1 MTKVPIYTADKTAYH
16 KHRKLSNIPPAWAA
30 LLAGRLLFFRRP
42 LTNREAG
49 VSWAVRKA
57 DGREET
63 IMRGKKMSQ
72 AMAFIVLFGIVSLFS
87 DMTHEGASSIRGA
100 YLALL
105 GASAGTIGFISG
117 LGELVG
123 YSMRYV
129 FGKLTDKSKHYWPM
143 TIAGYVLDVLAVPA
157 LALVG
162 EHGWIWACALL
173 VIQRMGKAIK
183 KPAKDTIMS
192 FAASQEGVGK
202 SFGIQEVLD
211 QIGAFLGPVLLYVVM
226 LLKTGGTTFQVYAT
240 CFAVLAIP
248 GAITL
253 ILLLVTRRKF
263 PNPEHFEPEP
273 KEYVPFHMKKEFI
286 LYIAGISLFA
296 FGFIDYSIIIM
307 HVSRTFTGVAA
318 GLRETGSL
326 ISSGTLPLLYAGA
339 MLVDAVAALFFGL
352 LYDKKGVRALV
363 WSTVLSAPFAIFVF
377 AGHSAASLLVG
388 IALWGVG
395 MGAQE
400 SILKAAVSSMVPK
413 ASRATGYGV
422 FECAFGVFWFLGS
435 WLLGVLYDVSIPA
448 MIAVSVAAQ
457 LAAIPLYIASSR
469 QQLTANP

>member
-1 MTKVPIYTADKTAYH
+1 
-16 KHRKLSNIPPAWAA
+16 
-30 LLAGRLLFFRRP
+30 
-42 LTNREAG
+42 
-49 VSWAVRKA
+49 
-57 DGREET
+57 
-63 IMRGKKMSQ
+63 MRGKKMSQ

-162 EHGWIWACALL
+162 DHGWIWACALL

-226 LLKTGGTTFQVYAT
+226 LLKPTA
-240 CFAVLAIP
+240 P
-248 GAITL
+248 
-253 ILLLVTRRKF
+253 
-263 PNPEHFEPEP
+263 P
-273 KEYVPFHMKKEFI
+273 
-286 LYIAGISLFA
+286 
-296 FGFIDYSIIIM
+296 
-307 HVSRTFTGVAA
+307 SRCM
-318 GLRETGSL
+318 
-326 ISSGTLPLLYAGA
+326 P
-339 MLVDAVAALFFGL
+339 
-352 LYDKKGVRALV
+352 RALRC
-363 WSTVLSAPFAIFVF
+363 WPSP
-377 AGHSAASLLVG
+377 G
-388 IALWGVG
+388 
-395 MGAQE
+395 
-400 SILKAAVSSMVPK
+400 P
-413 ASRATGYGV
+413 SR
-422 FECAFGVFWFLGS
+422 
-435 WLLGVLYDVSIPA
+435 
-448 MIAVSVAAQ
+448 
-457 LAAIPLYIASSR
+457 
-469 QQLTANP
+469 

>member
-1 MTKVPIYTADKTAYH
+1 M
-16 KHRKLSNIPPAWAA
+16 
-30 LLAGRLLFFRRP
+30 LF
-42 LTNREAG
+42 
-49 VSWAVRKA
+49 
-57 DGREET
+57 
-63 IMRGKKMSQ
+63 I
-72 AMAFIVLFGIVSLFS
+72 ILFGIVSLFS

-100 YLALL
+100 YLSLL
-105 GASAGTIGFISG
+105 GASAATIGFISG

-129 FGKLTDKSKHYWPM
+129 FGKLTDKSKQYWPM
-143 TIAGYVLDVLAVPA
+143 TIAGYVLDIIAVPA

-162 EHGWIWACALL
+162 EHGWIAACVLL

-211 QIGAFLGPVLLYVVM
+211 QIGAFIGPVLLYLVM
-226 LLKTGGTTFQVYAT
+226 LFKTEGTTFEIYST

-253 ILLLVTRRKF
+253 ILLIVTRCKF

-273 KEYVPFHMKKEFI
+273 KEYVPFKIKKEFI

-307 HVSRTFTGVAA
+307 HVSRTYSHLTS
-318 GLRETGSL
+318 GLSETSALVSTGS
-326 ISSGTLPLLYAGA
+326 LPLLYAGA
-339 MLVDAVAALFFGL
+339 MLVDAVAALFFGMM
-352 LYDKKGVRALV
+352 YDKNGVKALV
-363 WSTVLSAPFAIFVF
+363 LSTVISAPFAVFVF
-377 AGHSAASLLVG
+377 AFDSVPMLLIGV
-388 IALWGVG
+388 ALWGVG

-400 SILKAAVSSMVPK
+400 SILKAAVTSMVPK

-422 FECAFGVFWFLGS
+422 FECSFGAFWFLGS
-435 WLLGVLYDVSIPA
+435 WLMGVLYDVSIPA
-448 MIAVSVAAQ
+448 MIAVSVIAQ
-457 LAAIPLYIASSR
+457 LAAIPLYIGSSK
-469 QQLTANP
+469 LMKKDE

>member
-1 MTKVPIYTADKTAYH
+1 
-16 KHRKLSNIPPAWAA
+16 
-30 LLAGRLLFFRRP
+30 
-42 LTNREAG
+42 LTNAAQAL
-49 VSWAVRKA
+49 SWQGKA
-57 DGREET
+57 ADFME
-63 IMRGKKMSQ
+63 KKPKKQYSQ
-72 AMAFIVLFGIVSLFS
+72 AMLFILLFGIVSLFS

-105 GASAGTIGFISG
+105 GASAGTIGFVSG
-117 LGELVG
+117 LGELIG

-129 FGKLTDKSKHYWPM
+129 FGRLTDRTKQYWPM
-143 TIAGYVLDVLAVPA
+143 TVAGYVLDVLAVPA

-162 EHGWIWACALL
+162 EHGWIAACALL
-173 VIQRMGKAIK
+173 VVERMGKAIK

-211 QIGAFLGPVLLYVVM
+211 QIGAFLGPVLLYLVM
-226 LLKTGGTTFQVYAT
+226 LFKTTGTTFQIYSL

-248 GAITL
+248 GAITI

-273 KEYVPFHMKKEFI
+273 KEYVPFRMKKEFVF
-286 LYIAGISLFA
+286 YIAGISLFA
-296 FGFIDYSIIIM
+296 FGFIDYSIVVM
-307 HVSRTFTGVAA
+307 HVARTFSSVAS
-318 GLRETGSL
+318 GLAQTTSL
-326 ISSGTLPLLYAGA
+326 VSSGSLPLLYAGA
-339 MLVDAVAALFFGL
+339 MLVDAAAALFFGL

-363 WSTVLSAPFAIFVF
+363 WSTVVSAPFAIFIF
-377 AGHSAASLLVG
+377 AFHSVPLLLVG

-400 SILKAAVSSMVPK
+400 SILKAAVTSMVPK
-413 ASRATGYGV
+413 ASRATGYGI

-435 WLLGVLYDVSIPA
+435 WLLGVLYDASLPA

-457 LAAIPLYIASSR
+457 LAAIPLYLASAR
-469 QQLTANP
+469 RTQA

>member
-1 MTKVPIYTADKTAYH
+1 M
-16 KHRKLSNIPPAWAA
+16 
-30 LLAGRLLFFRRP
+30 LF
-42 LTNREAG
+42 
-49 VSWAVRKA
+49 
-57 DGREET
+57 
-63 IMRGKKMSQ
+63 I
-72 AMAFIVLFGIVSLFS
+72 ILFGIVSLFS

-100 YLALL
+100 YLSLL
-105 GASAGTIGFISG
+105 GASAATIGFISG
-117 LGELVG
+117 LGELIG

-129 FGKLTDKSKHYWPM
+129 FGKLTDKSKQYWPM
-143 TIAGYVLDVLAVPA
+143 TIVGYVLDIIAVPA

-162 EHGWIWACALL
+162 EHGWIAACVLL

-211 QIGAFLGPVLLYVVM
+211 QFGAFIGPVLLYLVM
-226 LLKTGGTTFQVYAT
+226 LFKTEGTTFEIYST

-253 ILLLVTRRKF
+253 ILLIVTRCKF

-273 KEYVPFHMKKEFI
+273 KEYIPFKMKKEFI

-307 HVSRTFTGVAA
+307 HVSRTYSHLAS
-318 GLRETGSL
+318 GLSETSALVSTGS
-326 ISSGTLPLLYAGA
+326 LPLLYAGA
-339 MLVDAVAALFFGL
+339 MLVDAVAALFFGMM
-352 LYDKKGVRALV
+352 YDKNGVKALV
-363 WSTVLSAPFAIFVF
+363 WSTVISAPFAVFVF
-377 AGHSAASLLVG
+377 AFDSVPMLLGV
-388 IALWGVG
+388 ALWGVG

-400 SILKAAVSSMVPK
+400 SILKAAVTSMVPK

-422 FECAFGVFWFLGS
+422 FECSFGAFWFLGS
-435 WLLGVLYDVSIPA
+435 WLMGVLYDISIPA
-448 MIAVSVAAQ
+448 MIAVSVIAQ
-457 LAAIPLYIASSR
+457 LAAIPLYIGSSK
-469 QQLTANP
+469 LMKKAE

>member
-1 MTKVPIYTADKTAYH
+1 MKTD
-16 KHRKLSNIPPAWAA
+16 RKEKL
-30 LLAGRLLFFRRP
+30 
-42 LTNREAG
+42 
-49 VSWAVRKA
+49 
-57 DGREET
+57 
-63 IMRGKKMSQ
+63 SQ
-72 AMAFIVLFGIVSLFS
+72 AMLFILLFGVVSLFS

-100 YLALL
+100 YLSLL

-129 FGKLTDKSKHYWPM
+129 FGRLTDKTKSYWPM

-162 EHGWIWACALL
+162 AHGWVLACGLL

-211 QIGAFLGPVLLYVVM
+211 QIGAFLGPVLLYLVM
-226 LLKTGGTTFQVYAT
+226 LFKTSGTTYEIYSA

-253 ILLLVTRRKF
+253 ILLLITKRKF

-273 KEYVPFHMKKEFI
+273 KEYVPFRMKREFI

-307 HVSRTFTGVAA
+307 HVSNTYA
-318 GLRETGSL
+318 GLSSGLAQTSSL
-326 ISSGTLPLLYAGA
+326 VNSGTLPLLYAGA
-339 MLVDAVAALFFGL
+339 MLVDAVSALIFGL
-352 LYDKKGVRALV
+352 LYDKKGVQALV
-363 WSTVLSAPFAIFVF
+363 WSTIISAPFAIFVF
-377 AGHSAASLLVG
+377 GFHSISMVLLG

-400 SILKAAVSSMVPK
+400 SILKAAVTSMVPK
-413 ASRATGYGV
+413 TSRATGYGI
-422 FECAFGVFWFLGS
+422 FECSFGVFWFLGS

-457 LAAIPLYIASSR
+457 LAAIPLYIGSAKQRTS
-469 QQLTANP
+469 AGE

>member
-1 MTKVPIYTADKTAYH
+1 M
-16 KHRKLSNIPPAWAA
+16 
-30 LLAGRLLFFRRP
+30 LF
-42 LTNREAG
+42 
-49 VSWAVRKA
+49 
-57 DGREET
+57 
-63 IMRGKKMSQ
+63 I
-72 AMAFIVLFGIVSLFS
+72 ILFGIVSLFS

-100 YLALL
+100 YLSLL
-105 GASAGTIGFISG
+105 GASAATIGFISG

-129 FGKLTDKSKHYWPM
+129 FGKLTDKSKQYWPM
-143 TIAGYVLDVLAVPA
+143 TIAGYVLDIIAVPA

-162 EHGWIWACALL
+162 EHGWIAACVLL

-211 QIGAFLGPVLLYVVM
+211 QIGAFIGPVLLYLVM
-226 LLKTGGTTFQVYAT
+226 LFKTEGTTFEIYST

-253 ILLLVTRRKF
+253 ILLIVTRCKF

-273 KEYVPFHMKKEFI
+273 KEYVPFKIKKEFI

-307 HVSRTFTGVAA
+307 HVSRTYSHLAS
-318 GLRETGSL
+318 GLSETSALVSTGS
-326 ISSGTLPLLYAGA
+326 LPLLYAGA
-339 MLVDAVAALFFGL
+339 MLVDAVAALFFGMM
-352 LYDKKGVRALV
+352 YDKNGVKALV
-363 WSTVLSAPFAIFVF
+363 WSTVISAPFAVFVF
-377 AGHSAASLLVG
+377 AFDSVPMLLIGV
-388 IALWGVG
+388 ALWGVG

-400 SILKAAVSSMVPK
+400 SILKAAVTSMVPK

-422 FECAFGVFWFLGS
+422 FECSFGAFWFLGS
-435 WLLGVLYDVSIPA
+435 WLMGVLYDVSTPA
-448 MIAVSVAAQ
+448 MIAVSVIAQ
-457 LAAIPLYIASSR
+457 LAAIPLYIGSSK
-469 QQLTANP
+469 LMKKDE

>member
-1 MTKVPIYTADKTAYH
+1 M
-16 KHRKLSNIPPAWAA
+16 L
-30 LLAGRLLFFRRP
+30 
-42 LTNREAG
+42 
-49 VSWAVRKA
+49 
-57 DGREET
+57 
-63 IMRGKKMSQ
+63 
-72 AMAFIVLFGIVSLFS
+72 FIVLFGIVSLFS

-105 GASAGTIGFISG
+105 GASAGTIGFVSG

-123 YSMRYV
+123 YSLRYV
-129 FGKLTDKSKHYWPM
+129 FGRLTDKTKHYWPM
-143 TIAGYVLDVLAVPA
+143 TMAGYVLDIAAVPA

-162 EHGWIWACALL
+162 EHGWVAACALL
-173 VIQRMGKAIK
+173 IIQRTGKAIK

-211 QIGAFLGPVLLYVVM
+211 QIGAFLGPVLLYLVM
-226 LLKTGGTTFQVYAT
+226 LLKTDGTTFETYSA
-240 CFAVLAIP
+240 CFAFLAIP

-253 ILLLVTRRKF
+253 VLLIITRRRF

-273 KEYVPFHMKKEFI
+273 KEYVPFTIKREFV

-307 HVSRTFTGVAA
+307 HVSRNFTGLAS
-318 GLRETGSL
+318 GLQETASLVTTGSL
-326 ISSGTLPLLYAGA
+326 PLIYAGA

-352 LYDKKGVRALV
+352 MYDKKGAKALIL
-363 WSTVLSAPFAIFVF
+363 STVLSAPFAILVF
-377 AGHSAASLLVG
+377 MAHSLTVLLIGV
-388 IALWGVG
+388 ALWGVG

-400 SILKAAVSSMVPK
+400 SILKAAVSAMVPK

-422 FECAFGVFWFLGS
+422 FELAFGVFWFLGS
-435 WLLGVLYDVSIPA
+435 WLLGALYEVSIPA
-448 MIAVSVAAQ
+448 MIAVSVCAQ
-457 LAAIPLYIASSR
+457 LAAIPLYAASAR
-469 QQLTANP
+469 CRKAGK